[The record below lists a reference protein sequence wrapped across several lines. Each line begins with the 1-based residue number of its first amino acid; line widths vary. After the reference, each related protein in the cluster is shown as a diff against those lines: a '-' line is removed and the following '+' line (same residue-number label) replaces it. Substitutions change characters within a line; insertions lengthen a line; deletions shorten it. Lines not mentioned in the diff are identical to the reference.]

1 MNPAR
6 EAALSDPAMAAAP
19 TIDLAGLLAAFHA
32 DALTR
37 LLLLLLRTDL
47 ADPPPRYLAEL
58 AHRAGAISSQAVC
71 RAQLDEFTL
80 QFLDAAIIGGL
91 ADRTPTAGDPPTD
104 RLDAALNRLVA
115 RGLLDTTAGLRVPT
129 ETASWSAPARLGPP
143 SAVRRAGRPS
153 PNADLTRMCRDAGLL
168 KPPTRK
174 TQLLDA
180 LAQRLGDPA
189 TVQRLVVTGPTGT
202 AELAES
208 VASDG
213 PLLSAPSW
221 AYHRPTRTPANWLE
235 HCALIVSV
243 RLDQPAGAPR
253 GGHRAARRAAVW
265 GRPPRPAA
273 VDGAPGRHRPG
284 GRGRRRSRFRLVGDV
299 NDLCAAWEKAPARE
313 LAGGVLGSRELRRT
327 AKLLRRD
334 GRAPLDESEVARIA
348 ELAAAGLI

>member
-115 RGLLDTTAGLRVPT
+115 RGLLDTTAGLRVPRRG
-129 ETASWSAPARLGPP
+129 RLRPG
-143 SAVRRAGRPS
+143 SVRRPPYAALADHLPTPTSPGCAGTPVCSSRPPERPS
-153 PNADLTRMCRDAGLL
+153 SWTRWRSGWQIQPRCNDSSSPDQPERRSWPRAS
-168 KPPTRK
+168 
-174 TQLLDA
+174 
-180 LAQRLGDPA
+180 PA
-189 TVQRLVVTGPTGT
+189 TVR
-202 AELAES
+202 S
-208 VASDG
+208 
-213 PLLSAPSW
+213 
-221 AYHRPTRTPANWLE
+221 
-235 HCALIVSV
+235 C
-243 RLDQPAGAPR
+243 
-253 GGHRAARRAAVW
+253 
-265 GRPPRPAA
+265 
-273 VDGAPGRHRPG
+273 
-284 GRGRRRSRFRLVGDV
+284 RRRRGPITDQ
-299 NDLCAAWEKAPARE
+299 
-313 LAGGVLGSRELRRT
+313 RELRPTGWST
-327 AKLLRRD
+327 A
-334 GRAPLDESEVARIA
+334 V
-348 ELAAAGLI
+348 

>member
-129 ETASWSAPARLGPP
+129 ETASWSAPAGLCPP

-153 PNADLTRMCRDAGLL
+153 PNALPTPTSPGCAGTPVCSSRPPERPSSWTRWRSGWQIQPRCNDSSSPDQPERRSWPRAS
-168 KPPTRK
+168 
-174 TQLLDA
+174 
-180 LAQRLGDPA
+180 PA
-189 TVQRLVVTGPTGT
+189 TVR
-202 AELAES
+202 S
-208 VASDG
+208 
-213 PLLSAPSW
+213 
-221 AYHRPTRTPANWLE
+221 
-235 HCALIVSV
+235 C
-243 RLDQPAGAPR
+243 
-253 GGHRAARRAAVW
+253 
-265 GRPPRPAA
+265 
-273 VDGAPGRHRPG
+273 
-284 GRGRRRSRFRLVGDV
+284 RRRRGPITDQ
-299 NDLCAAWEKAPARE
+299 
-313 LAGGVLGSRELRRT
+313 RELRPTGWST
-327 AKLLRRD
+327 AL
-334 GRAPLDESEVARIA
+334 
-348 ELAAAGLI
+348 

>member
-129 ETASWSAPARLGPP
+129 ETASWSAPAGLGPP

-180 LAQRLGDPA
+180 LAQRLADPA

-235 HCALIVSV
+235 HCGLIVRFDWTNLLMPREV
-243 RLDQPAGAPR
+243 GIALR
-253 GGHRAARRAAVW
+253 GGQLFG

-273 VDGAPGRHRPG
+273 ADGAPARRRRGRV
-284 GRGRRRSRFRLVGDV
+284 RRRSRVS
-299 NDLCAAWEKAPARE
+299 
-313 LAGGVLGSRELRRT
+313 AGRRR
-327 AKLLRRD
+327 K
-334 GRAPLDESEVARIA
+334 
-348 ELAAAGLI
+348 